1 MRIAITTLLAGL
13 IVCCAVGTV
22 AWAQATAQISGTVR
36 DASGAVLPGV
46 QVTATQAETGFSRNT
61 VTSETGFYA
70 FPSLPLGPYKVE
82 ASLPGFRTFAQNGVL
97 LQVGSSPVIEVKLEV
112 GQVAQAVEVQAEAA
126 AIETRSVGIGTVV
139 ETQRV
144 VDLPLN
150 ARQVTDLITLSGL
163 AVRTGSSP
171 GYNMDT
177 GVNISVAGGTSYSV
191 QYNLDGASHL
201 DMYVGTNM
209 PLPFPDALQEFK
221 VVTSAQDA
229 SSGGHSGAAV
239 NAVTKSGTNQLH
251 GDMFWFLRNAAANAR
266 DAFAPRN
273 DQLKRNQFGG
283 TIGGALKKDK
293 VFFFV
298 GYQGT
303 VTRQTPLDNT
313 AFVPSIAMRSGD
325 FSAYINPANG
335 CPSAA
340 AVRNIVDSNGKL
352 IFALSPAAVEISK
365 RLPQTSD
372 SCGRVSTGNP
382 LNDNRLQLPAR
393 LDYQLSA
400 KQTLFA
406 RYMVTRIETK
416 VPYALRPNDVLT
428 STGYGADDTAQS
440 VAFGDT
446 YVFSPTVVNS
456 IHISGNRVGAN
467 KLPAKFFSP
476 ADVGVKNLYSY
487 IPQFTAIT
495 GPGFSLGLP
504 ANFAVSTTAMTN
516 FGVNDDMTWVRRSHQ
531 FAFGASLNRG
541 LLYTRSNAWAP
552 GVMIFT
558 GAIPNVGAIPGLGT
572 PIVGTGA
579 AITDF
584 LTGRITSLHQAN
596 PNPENL
602 TQNYFAAYL
611 QDTWKATRKVTVNYG
626 LRWAPFMPM
635 QFSDA
640 NVYTFNL
647 ANFYKGVQ
655 STVIP
660 NAPPGFS
667 YPGDPGFHGKSGMES
682 QWKNLEPRVGIA
694 WDPAG
699 DGKTAIRVGGGI
711 AHDFIRMDLHE
722 NTSSVAP
729 FRLTVTP
736 SVVSLDNPFPAGSP
750 FPYNFDAAHP
760 TFPSDPLFQGFFPIP
775 SDLKTTEQYSWNFG
789 IQRQVTPALF
799 LSAAYVGTHLIH
811 TWSAI
816 DLNPGLY
823 IPGNCAAG
831 QYGLTAAGPCTQSN
845 NINQRRLLLLTNP
858 TAPKVNTL
866 GSMEQLDDGGTQRYN
881 GLLLNGRLRL
891 GQRVNLD
898 GNYTWSHCVGLPIT
912 TLTNLGAANP
922 HGPYQNNGPND
933 RRLDMGDCTS
943 SAAISSLDLRHIA
956 NITLVAT
963 TPKYSVGSI
972 LNRLVST
979 WTFSTIF
986 QARSGAPLTPAIGGD
1001 QAYNGVAIPG
1011 GGALPIP
1018 QRPNQV
1024 LDDVTSP
1031 TRGQGC
1037 SPSPCVSWF
1046 NAAAVASP
1054 VVGTYGNM
1062 GVGSLRGPGFWDWSQ
1077 TVSRKFQVTEKQQIE
1092 FRAEAFNVTNSLRLG
1107 NPNVT
1112 LSGGQFGRITSSNG
1126 GPRIMQFALKYV
1138 F

>member
-1 MRIAITTLLAGL
+1 MRILLNALMAALL
-13 IVCCAVGTV
+13 IGRIAPSIG
-22 AWAQATAQISGTVR
+22 WAQATAQISGTVR
-36 DASGAVLPGV
+36 DTSGAVLPGV
-46 QVTATQAETGFSRNT
+46 QVTATQSETGFSRSALTN
-61 VTSETGFYA
+61 ETGFYA
-70 FPSLPLGPYKVE
+70 LPSLPLGPYKVE
-82 ASLPGFRTFAQNGVL
+82 ASLIGFRAFAQTGIV
-97 LQVGSSPVIEVKLEV
+97 LQVGSSPVIDVRLEV
-112 GQVAQAVEVQAEAA
+112 GQVAQVIEVQADAA
-126 AIETRSVGIGTVV
+126 TVETRSAGVGTVV

-144 VDLPLN
+144 VDLPLS

-163 AVRTGSSP
+163 AVRTGSAP
-171 GYNMDT
+171 GYTMDT

-221 VVTSAQDA
+221 IVTSAQDA

-239 NAVTKSGTNQLH
+239 NSVTKSGSNQLH
-251 GDMFWFLRNAAANAR
+251 GDLFWFVRNAAANAR
-266 DAFAPRN
+266 DAFAPKN

-283 TIGGALKKDK
+283 TVGGAIKKDK

-303 VTRQTPLDNT
+303 TTRQTPLDTT

-325 FSAYINPANG
+325 FSSYINPGNG

-340 AVRNIVDSNGKL
+340 AIRNIVDPNGKL

-365 RLPQTSD
+365 RLPQTND
-372 SCGRVSTGNP
+372 PCGRVSTGNP
-382 LNDNRLQLPAR
+382 LHENRLQLPAR
-393 LDYQLSA
+393 LDYQLSP
-400 KQTLFA
+400 KQTFFA
-406 RYMVTRIETK
+406 RYIITGIDTK
-416 VPYALRPNDVLT
+416 VPYELRPADVLT
-428 STGYGADDTAQS
+428 STGWGADDTAQS
-440 VAFGDT
+440 LAFGDT
-446 YVFSPTVVNS
+446 YVVSPNIVNS
-456 IHISGNRVGAN
+456 IRVSGNRVGAA

-516 FGVNDDMTWVRRSHQ
+516 FGGNDDVTWVRGSHQ
-531 FAFGASLNRG
+531 FAFGASYNRG
-541 LLYTRSNAWAP
+541 LLYTRSNAWSP

-558 GAIPNVGAIPGLGT
+558 GAIPNFGAVPGLGT

-602 TQNYFAAYL
+602 TQNYFAAYI
-611 QDTWKATRKVTVNYG
+611 QDTWKATRKLTLNYG
-626 LRWAPFMPM
+626 LRWSPFMPM
-635 QFSDA
+635 QFTDA
-640 NVYTFNL
+640 NVYTFSL
-647 ANFYKGVQ
+647 DNFYKGIQ
-655 STVIP
+655 SKVIP
-660 NAPPGFS
+660 SAPPGFS
-667 YPGDPGFHGKSGMES
+667 YPGDPGFHGNSGMES
-682 QWKNLEPRVGIA
+682 QWKNLEPRIGIA

-711 AHDFIRMDLHE
+711 AQDFIRMDLHE

-729 FRLTVTP
+729 FRLTVVTP
-736 SVVSLDNPFPAGSP
+736 SVVGLDNPFPAGSP
-750 FPYNFDAAHP
+750 FPYNFNPADP

-775 SDLKTTEQYSWNFG
+775 PNLKTTEQYSWNLG
-789 IQRQVTPALF
+789 VQRQVTPSLF
-799 LSAAYVGTHLIH
+799 LSATYVGTHLIH

-816 DLNPGLY
+816 DLNPGLF

-831 QYGLTAAGPCTQSN
+831 EYGLTAAGPCTQSN
-845 NINQRRLLLLTNP
+845 NINQRRRLLLTNP

-866 GSMEQLDDGGTQRYN
+866 GPMEQLDDGGTQRYN

-891 GQRVNLD
+891 GQRLNLD
-898 GNYTWSHCVGLPIT
+898 ANYTWSHCTGLPIT

-933 RRLDMGDCTS
+933 RTLDMGNCTS
-943 SAAISSLDLRHIA
+943 SAAISALDLRHIA
-956 NITLVAT
+956 NITAVTT
-963 TPKYSVGSI
+963 TPKYSGSF
-972 LNRLVST
+972 LNHLISS

-986 QARSGAPLTPAIGGD
+986 QVRSGAPLTPAIGGD
-1001 QAYNGVAIPG
+1001 QAYNGVAVPG

-1018 QRPNQV
+1018 QRPNQMLV
-1024 LDDVTSP
+1024 EVASP
-1031 TRGQGC
+1031 TQGQGC
-1037 SPSPCVSWF
+1037 SPAPCVSWF
-1046 NAAAVASP
+1046 NPSAVALP
-1054 VVGTYGNM
+1054 AIGTYGNM
-1062 GVGSLRGPGFWDWSQ
+1062 GVGSLRGPRFWDWSQ
-1077 TVSRKFQVTEKQQIE
+1077 TVSRKFQIIEGQQVE
-1092 FRAEAFNVTNSLRLG
+1092 FRVEAFNVTNSLRLG

-1126 GPRIMQFALKYV
+1126 GPRILQFALKYV

>member
-1 MRIAITTLLAGL
+1 MM
-13 IVCCAVGTV
+13 VCCLSTTV
-22 AWAQATAQISGTVR
+22 VWGQATAQISGTVR
-36 DASGAVLPGV
+36 DTSGAVLPGV
-46 QVTATQAETGFSRNT
+46 QVTATQTDTGISR
-61 VTSETGFYA
+61 TGITNEAGFFA
-70 FPSLPLGPYKVE
+70 LPSLTLGPYKLE
-82 ASLPGFRTFAQNGVL
+82 AALSGFRTFAQTGVV
-97 LQVGSSPVIEVKLEV
+97 LQVGSNPVIDVRMEV
-112 GQVAQAVEVQAEAA
+112 GQVAQVVEVQADAA
-126 AIETRSVGIGTVV
+126 NVETRSVGVGTVI
-139 ETQRV
+139 EAQRV

-221 VVTSAQDA
+221 VVTSSQDA
-229 SSGGHSGAAV
+229 ASGGHSAAAV
-239 NAVTKSGTNQLH
+239 NAVTKSGTNELH
-251 GDMFWFLRNAAANAR
+251 GDVFWFLRNAAANAR
-266 DAFAPRN
+266 DSFAPRN

-283 TIGGALKKDK
+283 TVGGALKKDK

-303 VTRQTPLDNT
+303 TTRQTPLDVT
-313 AFVPSIAMRSGD
+313 AFVPSIAMRAGD
-325 FSAYINPANG
+325 FSSYINPASG

-340 AVRNIVDSNGKL
+340 AVRNIVDANGKL
-352 IFALSPAAVEISK
+352 IFALSPAAAEISK
-365 RLPQTSD
+365 RLPQTND
-372 SCGRVSTGNP
+372 PCGRVSTGNP
-382 LNDNRLQLPAR
+382 LNENRLQLPAR
-393 LDYQLSA
+393 LDYQLEA

-406 RYMVTRIETK
+406 RYMVTRVKTK
-416 VPYALRPNDVLT
+416 VPYELRPADVLT
-428 STGYGADDTAQS
+428 STGWGADDTAQS
-440 VAFGDT
+440 LAFGHIF
-446 YVFSPTVVNS
+446 VVSPSIVNS
-456 IHISGNRVGAN
+456 MHVSGNRVGAN

-487 IPQFTAIT
+487 IPQFTAMT
-495 GPGFSLGLP
+495 GAGFSLGLP

-516 FGVNDDMTWVRRSHQ
+516 FGVNDDVTWVRGSHQ
-531 FAFGASLNRG
+531 FAFGASINRG

-602 TQNYFAAYL
+602 TQNYLAAYL
-611 QDTWKATRKVTVNYG
+611 QDTWKATRKLTLNFG
-626 LRWAPFMPM
+626 IRWSPFLPM
-635 QFSDA
+635 QFTDS
-640 NVYTFNL
+640 NVYTFSL
-647 ANFYKGVQ
+647 DNFYKGIQ
-655 STVIP
+655 SKVIP
-660 NAPPGFS
+660 TAPPGFS
-667 YPGDPGFHGKSGMES
+667 YPGDPGFHGNSGMES
-682 QWKNLEPRVGIA
+682 QWGNLEPRVGLA
-694 WDPAG
+694 WDPKG
-699 DGKTAIRVGGGI
+699 DGKTAIRLGGGI

-736 SVVSLDNPFPAGSP
+736 SVVSLDNPFPAGNP
-750 FPYNFDAAHP
+750 FPYNFDASHP
-760 TFPSDPLFQGFFPIP
+760 TFPADPLFQGFFPIP
-775 SDLKTTEQYSWNFG
+775 ADLKTTEQYSWNLG
-789 IQRQVTPALF
+789 LQRQVTPGLF
-799 LSAAYVGTHLIH
+799 LSATYVGTHLIH
-811 TWSAI
+811 TWSAV
-816 DLNPGLY
+816 DLNPGLF
-823 IPGNCAAG
+823 IPGNCVAG
-831 QYGLTAAGPCTQSN
+831 QYGLTAPGPCTQSN

-866 GSMEQLDDGGTQRYN
+866 GSMDQLDDGGTIRYN
-881 GLLLNGRLRL
+881 GLLLNGRFRL
-891 GQRVNLD
+891 GQRINLD

-912 TLTNLGAANP
+912 TLINLGSANP

-933 RRLDMGDCTS
+933 RSLDMGDCTS
-943 SAAISSLDLRHIA
+943 TAAASALDVRHIA
-956 NITLVAT
+956 NVTFVAT
-963 TPKYSVGSI
+963 TPKYSNGSLLGRI
-972 LNRLVST
+972 AST

-986 QARSGAPLTPAIGGD
+986 QTRSGAPLTPALGGD
-1001 QAYNGVAIPG
+1001 QAYNGVGIPG
-1011 GGALPIP
+1011 GGNLYIP

-1024 LDDVTSP
+1024 LADVASL

-1037 SPSPCVSWF
+1037 SPAPCVGWF
-1046 NAAAVASP
+1046 NPSAVAP
-1054 VVGTYGNM
+1054 PAVGTYGNM

-1077 TVSRKFQVTEKQQIE
+1077 TVSRRFSITEGQQLE

-1112 LSGGQFGRITSSNG
+1112 VSGGQFGRITSSNG